1 MLPLSFYAVD
11 PDGVRSPCKNPPHKP
26 EQKDRNGSVK
36 VTSITEGVI
45 RRMTMKNPK
54 NRYSSWNEIL
64 FQLKK
69 ANSRL
74 EEKDQQSS

>member
-1 MLPLSFYAVD
+1 MHAEDPLPFI
-11 PDGVRSPCKNPPHKP
+11 
-26 EQKDRNGSVK
+26 KDRNENVK
-36 VTSITEGVI
+36 VTSVTEGVI

-54 NRYSSWNEIL
+54 NRFASWNEVM